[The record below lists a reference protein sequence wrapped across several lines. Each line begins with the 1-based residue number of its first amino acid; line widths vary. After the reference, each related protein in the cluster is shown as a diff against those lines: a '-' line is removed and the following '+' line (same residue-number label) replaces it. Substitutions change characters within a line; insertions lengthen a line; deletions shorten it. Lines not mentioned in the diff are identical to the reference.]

1 MLAFL
6 ERLDHQ
12 LFFALNQGLSTV
24 GLDYLLWLV
33 TWCADGFI
41 LVAIVGVVLWC
52 VDRQTLHRHYR
63 WLLVAVLIGSLV
75 VQAIKFGV
83 ARPRPLREFA
93 AWLEAGTIHINV
105 IGPSLRHRSFPSGH
119 TQVMASV
126 SMYLFC
132 LYPRQWYWWGAS
144 LFLVGLSRIYVGMH
158 FPLDVLAGA
167 LLGMLSTLGVWHWRR
182 ACSAAAAGDAPIS
195 LPPGTGADVREQA

>member
-1 MLAFL
+1 
-6 ERLDHQ
+6 
-12 LFFALNQGLSTV
+12 LNQRLSTV
-24 GLDYLLWLV
+24 GLDYLLWWV

-41 LVAIVGVVLWC
+41 LVTSVGVILWC
-52 VDRQTLHRHYR
+52 VDRQTFHRHYR
-63 WLLVAVLIGSLV
+63 WLLMAVLVGGLV

-93 AWLEAGTIHINV
+93 ALLEAGTIHINV
-105 IGPSLRHRSFPSGH
+105 IGPSLRYRSFPSGH

-132 LYPRQWYWWGAS
+132 LYLRQWYWWSAS
-144 LFLVGLSRIYVGMH
+144 LFLVGLSRIYVGVH
-158 FPLDVLAGA
+158 FPTDVLAGA

-182 ACSAAAAGDAPIS
+182 ALSAAAAGDTPVS
-195 LPPGTGADVREQA
+195 LQPDPGADVRQQA